1 MMHRSARSGLSIALA
16 ALAALAAFPA
26 QATPVVDQQR
36 TLTAGWD
43 YQGPNGPLHWGAL
56 SPSYWACERG
66 TRQSPIDVAGLTP
79 ADLPALTLHYPG
91 GALSVMNTGRLLKLR
106 GGPRDVLDSG
116 WSTYNLRHIDIRVPA
131 EHRLG
136 GREFAGELQLVH
148 QRTDGHVAIL
158 SVLMED
164 GRANRAIDRVL
175 AALPSGA
182 GLERTLPDQ
191 TFSAHE
197 LLPAD
202 FSYVRYT
209 GSLTNPPCTE
219 RVDWFIL
226 RTPVTLSAEQAK
238 LLREAVGG
246 RGNARPLQP
255 RNGRELP
262 ATRN

>member
-16 ALAALAAFPA
+16 ALAVLLALPA
-26 QATPVVDQQR
+26 HATPIVDQAE
-36 TLTAGWD
+36 TYAPGWD
-43 YQGPNGPLHWGAL
+43 YQGPNGPARWGTL
-56 SPSYWACERG
+56 SPSYWACDRG
-66 TRQSPIDVAGLTP
+66 TRQSPIDVTGLTP

-116 WSTYNLRHIDIRVPA
+116 WSAYNLRHIDIHVPA
-131 EHRLG
+131 EHRLD
-136 GREFAGELQLVH
+136 GREFAGELQFVH
-148 QRTDGHVAIL
+148 QRADGHVAIL
-158 SVLMED
+158 SVLMDE

-175 AALPSGA
+175 AALPSGT

-191 TFSAHE
+191 IFSAHE

-202 FSYVRYT
+202 FSYARYT
-209 GSLTNPPCTE
+209 GSLTTPPCTE
-219 RVDWFIL
+219 RVDWVVL

-238 LLREAVGG
+238 LLRAAVGG
-246 RGNARPLQP
+246 RSNARPLQP
-255 RNGRELP
+255 RNSREIP